1 MTNTE
6 EEQMYIDL
14 DHFIKNNKPEFAI
27 SSVSSYILKKGKEIY
42 NEYKNLQNTNIN
54 PNPIYTIFGG
64 TGYVTYGLYKSKEQI
79 IYLVAVYLQTITDYV
94 IMDSNN
100 EKLFDL

>member
-1 MTNTE
+1 MSNMD
-6 EEQMYIDL
+6 EQMYIDL
-14 DHFIKNNKPEFAI
+14 DYFIANNRPEFAI

-79 IYLVAVYLQTITDYV
+79 IYLVAVYLQTITDYL